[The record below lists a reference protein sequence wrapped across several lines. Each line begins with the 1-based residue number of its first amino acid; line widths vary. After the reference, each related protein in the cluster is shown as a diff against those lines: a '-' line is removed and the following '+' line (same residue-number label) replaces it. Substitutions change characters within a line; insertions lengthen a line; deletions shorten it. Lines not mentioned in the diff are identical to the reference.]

1 MGPPMTPAERLLTGF
16 PAALRAAGLPVD
28 PSRGADFLRAV
39 RASRLR
45 GPDDLARVGRV
56 TLTGSREELPV
67 FDAVFAAWFGG
78 APGLP
83 TATPEE
89 EAAAPPRHHPGREAL
104 LQLAAGAASGR
115 AASPDEVANA
125 RNFRPAPEAER
136 RALARL
142 SFARLPEVERR
153 RWVASPAGRRLDLP
167 RTARAARRTFGETL
181 RLLRQAREVR
191 PRRTLLLVDVSGSM
205 QAQSEPTLRFAQ
217 ALTRARARVET
228 FTFGTR
234 LTRVTAALRRRDGD
248 AALARLAAEVGD
260 FDGGTRIGEAL
271 EAFLAR
277 PTNAALARGAVV
289 LVVSDGLERGDPAA
303 MVAAVRRLARLAH
316 RLVWAS
322 PLAADPRYRPATRGM
337 AGVLPDLDA
346 LVDGGG
352 PAALARLPDRIAAT
366 LRQPRGEA
374 RRAFREPPA

>member
-1 MGPPMTPAERLLTGF
+1 M
-16 PAALRAAGLPVD
+16 
-28 PSRGADFLRAV
+28 
-39 RASRLR
+39 
-45 GPDDLARVGRV
+45 
-56 TLTGSREELPV
+56 
-67 FDAVFAAWFGG
+67 
-78 APGLP
+78 
-83 TATPEE
+83 
-89 EAAAPPRHHPGREAL
+89 
-104 LQLAAGAASGR
+104 
-115 AASPDEVANA
+115 
-125 RNFRPAPEAER
+125 
-136 RALARL
+136 
-142 SFARLPEVERR
+142 
-153 RWVASPAGRRLDLP
+153 
-167 RTARAARRTFGETL
+167 
-181 RLLRQAREVR
+181 
-191 PRRTLLLVDVSGSM
+191 LLLVDVSGSM

-260 FDGGTRIGEAL
+260 FDGGTRIGAAL

-289 LVVSDGLERGDPAA
+289 LVFSDGLERGDPAP

-322 PLAADPRYRPATRGM
+322 PLAADPRYRPATRAM
-337 AGVLPDLDA
+337 SGVLPDLDA

-374 RRAFREPPA
+374 RRAFREPTA